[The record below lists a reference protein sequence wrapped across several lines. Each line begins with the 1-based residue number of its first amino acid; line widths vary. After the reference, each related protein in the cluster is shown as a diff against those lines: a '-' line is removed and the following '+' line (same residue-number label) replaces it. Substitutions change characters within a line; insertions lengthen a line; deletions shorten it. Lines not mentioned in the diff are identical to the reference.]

1 MISLMDV
8 LNHEWVIFESL
19 DLLLTGFEVSGKFLE
34 FGELLDF
41 AIEDFGFKFGVEVT
55 VLNFSDFLE
64 MGLVI

>member
-1 MISLMDV
+1 
-8 LNHEWVIFESL
+8 
-19 DLLLTGFEVSGKFLE
+19 LLTGFEVSGKFLE